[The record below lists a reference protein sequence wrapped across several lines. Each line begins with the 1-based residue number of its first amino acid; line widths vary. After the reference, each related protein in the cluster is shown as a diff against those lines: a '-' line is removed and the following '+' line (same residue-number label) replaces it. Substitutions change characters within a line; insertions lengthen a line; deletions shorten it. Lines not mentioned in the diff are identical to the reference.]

1 MFNTVFIFER
11 IANLRLGNLLCLVFH
26 RRSLESKESL
36 KSATISIRTNIVRS
50 FLTTLAIIIGTAAV
64 IAVIGIGSSANKALD
79 AQIDDFGPRTLVVSP
94 GQNRRGTVTKG
105 LIPLDI
111 KDSQALEKNNDHQWM
126 VSPYITR
133 NRQIKF
139 NNANINE
146 RIRANLPIHFKVRGY
161 EIEYGRI
168 FTEDENLGRKK
179 VVVLGSD
186 VPKELKTTATKIL
199 NKEVLIAGNS
209 YKVIG
214 VLTEEGS
221 TGWQNPDDELYVPL
235 LTGSQRLFGTKN
247 LDSLNIA
254 IEKDANVDEV
264 MMTIERILRS
274 QHDIGPGED
283 NDFRINDYSQYSDLR
298 KQATGIFTALIAGI
312 AGISLVVGGIGVMNI
327 MLVSVT
333 ERTREIGLRKAL
345 GATYKAIMLQF
356 IIEAV
361 LLCVIGGTVGV
372 ILGTSILYLFAS
384 FNEWPFAMPISA
396 IVGSI
401 TFSAMVGLF
410 FGIWPARKAAN
421 LDPATSLRYE

>member
-1 MFNTVFIFER
+1 MLI
-11 IANLRLGNLLCLVFH
+11 
-26 RRSLESKESL
+26 KESL

-50 FLTTLAIIIGTAAV
+50 ILTALAIIIGTAAV
-64 IAVIGIGSSANKALD
+64 IAVIGIGSSANKALE

-94 GQNRRGTVTKG
+94 GQNRRGAVTKG

-111 KDSQALEKNNDHQWM
+111 KDAEALQKNNDHNWL
-126 VSPYITR
+126 VSPYIAR
-133 NRQIKF
+133 NRQVKF

-161 EIEYGRI
+161 DIEYGRI
-168 FTEDENLGRKK
+168 FTEEENLGRKK

-186 VPKELKTTATKIL
+186 VPKELKTSPSRIL

-209 YKVIG
+209 YKVVGI
-214 VLTEEGS
+214 LEEEGS

-247 LDSLNIA
+247 LDSLNVA
-254 IEKDANVDEV
+254 IEKNANVDEV

-298 KQATGIFTALIAGI
+298 RQATGIFTALIAGI

-327 MLVSVT
+327 MLVSVS

-361 LLCVIGGTVGV
+361 LLCVIGGIIGV
-372 ILGTSILYLFAS
+372 IMGTSILYLFAS
-384 FNEWPFAMPISA
+384 FNEWPFAMPVSA
-396 IVGSI
+396 IIGSI
-401 TFSAMVGLF
+401 SFSAMVGLF

>member
-1 MFNTVFIFER
+1 M
-11 IANLRLGNLLCLVFH
+11 LV
-26 RRSLESKESL
+26 RE
-36 KSATISIRTNIVRS
+36 SIRTNIVRS
-50 FLTTLAIIIGTAAV
+50 FLTALAIIIGTAAV
-64 IAVIGIGSSANKALD
+64 IAVIGIGSSANKALE

-94 GQNRRGTVTKG
+94 GQNRRGAVTKG

-111 KDSQALEKNNDHQWM
+111 KDAEALQKNNDHNWM
-126 VSPYITR
+126 VSPYIAR
-133 NRQIKF
+133 NRQVKF
-139 NNANINE
+139 KNANINE
-146 RIRANLPIHFKVRGY
+146 RIRANLPMHFKVRGY
-161 EIEYGRI
+161 NIEYGRI
-168 FTEDENLGRKK
+168 FTEEENLGRKK

-186 VPKELKTTATKIL
+186 VPKELKTSPTRIL

-214 VLTEEGS
+214 ILEEEGS

-254 IEKDANVDEV
+254 IEKTANVDEI

-298 KQATGIFTALIAGI
+298 RQATGIFTALIAGI

-361 LLCVIGGTVGV
+361 LLCVIGGVIGV
-372 ILGTSILYLFAS
+372 IMGTSILYLFAS
-384 FNEWPFAMPISA
+384 FNEWPFAMPMSA
-396 IVGSI
+396 MIGSI

>member
-1 MFNTVFIFER
+1 M
-11 IANLRLGNLLCLVFH
+11 LV
-26 RRSLESKESL
+26 RESL
-36 KSATISIRTNIVRS
+36 KSATISIRTNLVRS
-50 FLTTLAIIIGTAAV
+50 FLTALAIIIGTAAV
-64 IAVIGIGSSANKALD
+64 IAVIGIGSSANKALE

-94 GQNRRGTVTKG
+94 GQNRRGAVTKG

-111 KDSQALEKNNDHQWM
+111 KDAEALQKNNDHNWM
-126 VSPYITR
+126 VSPYIAR
-133 NRQIKF
+133 NRQVKF

-161 EIEYGRI
+161 DIEYGRI
-168 FTEDENLGRKK
+168 FTEEENLGRKK

-186 VPKELKTTATKIL
+186 VPKELKTSPNRIL

-214 VLTEEGS
+214 ILEQEGS

-247 LDSLNIA
+247 LDSLNVA
-254 IEKDANVDEV
+254 IEKTANVDEV

-298 KQATGIFTALIAGI
+298 RQATGIFTALIAGI

-361 LLCVIGGTVGV
+361 LLCVIGGVIGV
-372 ILGTSILYLFAS
+372 IMGTSILYLFAS

-396 IVGSI
+396 MIGSI

>member
-1 MFNTVFIFER
+1 M
-11 IANLRLGNLLCLVFH
+11 LV
-26 RRSLESKESL
+26 RESL

-50 FLTTLAIIIGTAAV
+50 FLTALAIIIGTAAV
-64 IAVIGIGSSANKALD
+64 IAVIGIGSSANKALE

-94 GQNRRGTVTKG
+94 GQNRRGAVTKG

-111 KDSQALEKNNDHQWM
+111 KDAEALQKNNDHNWM
-126 VSPYITR
+126 VSPYIAR
-133 NRQIKF
+133 NRQVKF

-161 EIEYGRI
+161 DIEYGRI
-168 FTEDENLGRKK
+168 FTEEENLGRKK

-186 VPKELKTTATKIL
+186 VPKELKTSPKRIL

-214 VLTEEGS
+214 ILEEEGS

-247 LDSLNIA
+247 LDSLNVA
-254 IEKDANVDEV
+254 IEKTANVDEV

-298 KQATGIFTALIAGI
+298 RQATGIFTALIAGI

-361 LLCVIGGTVGV
+361 LLCVIGGVIGV
-372 ILGTSILYLFAS
+372 IMGTSILYLFAS

-396 IVGSI
+396 MIGSI

>member
-1 MFNTVFIFER
+1 M
-11 IANLRLGNLLCLVFH
+11 LV
-26 RRSLESKESL
+26 RESL

-50 FLTTLAIIIGTAAV
+50 FLTALAIIIGTAAV
-64 IAVIGIGSSANKALD
+64 IAVIGIGSSANKALE

-94 GQNRRGTVTKG
+94 GQNRRGAVTKG

-111 KDSQALEKNNDHQWM
+111 KDAEALQKNNDHNWM
-126 VSPYITR
+126 VSPYIAR
-133 NRQIKF
+133 NRQVKF

-161 EIEYGRI
+161 DIEYGRI
-168 FTEDENLGRKK
+168 FTEEENLGRKK

-186 VPKELKTTATKIL
+186 VPKELKTSPNRIL
-199 NKEVLIAGNS
+199 NQEVLIAGNS
-209 YKVIG
+209 YKVVGI
-214 VLTEEGS
+214 LEEEGS

-247 LDSLNIA
+247 LDSLNVA
-254 IEKDANVDEV
+254 IEKTANVDEV

-298 KQATGIFTALIAGI
+298 RQATGIFTALIAGI

-361 LLCVIGGTVGV
+361 LLCVIGGVIGV
-372 ILGTSILYLFAS
+372 VMGTSILYLFAS

-396 IVGSI
+396 MIGSI

>member
-1 MFNTVFIFER
+1 MLF
-11 IANLRLGNLLCLVFH
+11 
-26 RRSLESKESL
+26 KESL
-36 KSATISIRTNIVRS
+36 TSAISSIRSNIVRS

-79 AQIDDFGPRTLVVSP
+79 EQIDDFGPRTLTVSP
-94 GQNRRGTVTKG
+94 GQNRRGAVTKG

-111 KDSQALEKNNDHQWM
+111 KDSYALARNKEHDWM

-133 NRQIKF
+133 NRQVKY

-161 EIEYGRI
+161 DIEYGRI
-168 FTEDENLGRKK
+168 FTEEENLGRKR
-179 VVVLGSD
+179 VVVIGSA
-186 VPKELKTTATKIL
+186 VPKELQTFPQAIL
-199 NKEVLIAGNS
+199 NQEILIAGTA

-214 VLTEEGS
+214 ILQEEGN
-221 TGWQNPDDELYVPL
+221 TGWQNPDEELYIPL
-235 LTGSQRLFGTKN
+235 MTGAQRLFGTKS
-247 LDSLNIA
+247 LDSLNIGIA
-254 IEKDANVDEV
+254 KDANVDEV

-283 NDFRINDYSQYSDLR
+283 NDFRISDYSQYSDLR
-298 KQATGIFTALIAGI
+298 RQATGIFTALIAGI
-312 AGISLVVGGIGVMNI
+312 AGISLIVGGIGVMNI

-345 GATYKAIMLQF
+345 GATHKAVMLQF
-356 IIEAV
+356 IVEAT
-361 LLCVIGGTVGV
+361 LLCAIGGCIGV
-372 ILGTSILYLFAS
+372 FLGTSILYLFAS
-384 FNEWPFAMPISA
+384 FNDWPFAMPFSA
-396 IVGSI
+396 MFGSI

-410 FGIWPARKAAN
+410 FGIWPARKAAK